1 MSKPK
6 LKSISGWL
14 QKGKI
19 AIAVGKTVI
28 TGKPAKT
35 FDHINRGVEIGE
47 KALEIA
53 DLVKLLLRKSK

>member
-1 MSKPK
+1 MNKPK
-6 LKSISGWL
+6 LKAISGWL

-28 TGKPAKT
+28 TGKPART
-35 FDHINRGVEIGE
+35 FDHVERGLEIGE

-53 DLVKLLLRKSK
+53 DLVKRIFQKKP